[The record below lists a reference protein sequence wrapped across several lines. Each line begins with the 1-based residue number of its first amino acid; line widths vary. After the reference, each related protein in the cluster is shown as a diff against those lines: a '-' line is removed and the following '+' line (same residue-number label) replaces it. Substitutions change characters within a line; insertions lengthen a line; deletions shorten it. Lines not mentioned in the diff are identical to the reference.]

1 MYLRMNVIS
10 CLMYSQTNHLSPF
23 CSKTYFL
30 VRRQNLS
37 PIAQNPACRR
47 TCPFVGLVVR
57 LHNPVGVDISD
68 EDDED
73 DDDDEDDEDDE
84 DAAPRCILMCSVT
97 PVKGTFSVGAQTILM
112 IHTLHHP

>member
-1 MYLRMNVIS
+1 MNVIS

-73 DDDDEDDEDDE
+73 DDDDDDDDDDEDDE
-84 DAAPRCILMCSVT
+84 EEEDWIPNTNDDLDDDSKPFRGSAHLQYAT
-97 PVKGTFSVGAQTILM
+97 
-112 IHTLHHP
+112 H